1 MNNETDNMTYA
12 RINITLPKDIL
23 EKVEKQRIKENRNL
37 SNMIVC
43 MMEFYI
49 ENKDKVK
56 WKNKKEELFLLI
68 LRY

>member
-1 MNNETDNMTYA
+1 MNNEMDNMAYA

-23 EKVEKQRIKENRNL
+23 EKVEKQRIKEKRNL

-56 WKNKKEELFLLI
+56 
-68 LRY
+68 